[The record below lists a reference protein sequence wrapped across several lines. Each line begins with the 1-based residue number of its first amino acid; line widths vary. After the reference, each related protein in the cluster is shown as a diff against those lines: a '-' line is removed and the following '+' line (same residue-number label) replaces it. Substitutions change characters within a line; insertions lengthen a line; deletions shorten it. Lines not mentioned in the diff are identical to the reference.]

1 MKLRAFS
8 VFLLVLMS
16 AQLILPALPVVDYL
30 INQDYI
36 AKNLCVNKDVPKSC
50 CKGKCH
56 LVKQLNK
63 TNNEPEKAAK
73 NTNPRV
79 KVKEIN
85 EFLIS
90 KSIDCIKSELKIG
103 FIIHLHTSLLARSP
117 EVVFIPPEV

>member
-85 EFLIS
+85 DFLIS